1 MTGRGETESG
11 AAVVGQLTNLPAWE
25 AELILSLRFWMDGPE
40 GRQQVW
46 SSFSRCFG
54 SIEGRRHLRLFEGLL
69 GSLCGHARR
78 PLVRH
83 GPGCSCIGSD
93 EAVFVTLVREAA
105 RGDIAEAAL
114 IASLMVP
121 AGQAELIALRAAEVG
136 QALQRMTCNVQPNVT
151 QAAPLARRLH

>member
-1 MTGRGETESG
+1 MTGTVETQTG
-11 AAVVGQLTNLPAWE
+11 AAIVGRLANLPAWE
-25 AELILSLRFWMDGPE
+25 AELILSLRFWMAGPE
-40 GRQQVW
+40 GQQQVW
-46 SSFSRCFG
+46 NSFSRCFG

-83 GPGCSCIGSD
+83 GLGCGCIGSD
-93 EAVFVTLVREAA
+93 EAIFVNLVREAA

-136 QALQRMTCNVQPNVT
+136 QALQQMTRNLPLGVT
-151 QAAPLARRLH
+151 QAGPLARRLH